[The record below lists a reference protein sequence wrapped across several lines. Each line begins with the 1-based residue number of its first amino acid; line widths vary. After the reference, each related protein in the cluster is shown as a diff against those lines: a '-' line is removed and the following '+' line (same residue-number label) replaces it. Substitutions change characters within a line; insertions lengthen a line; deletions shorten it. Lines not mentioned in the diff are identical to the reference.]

1 MSARKRI
8 VKKLPEFRLP
18 KEQKELPEEDLK
30 VAKARMLKELEA
42 AEQNKK
48 DWFDKELDKNMKR

>member
-48 DWFDKELDKNMKR
+48 DWFDKELDKNMKK